1 MRPGIQAPKALPTF
15 RLACKATQAAVRAG
29 YSKKTAHSI
38 GQKLLKNVE
47 IQNAISTIRKILIV
61 DFSSSSPPHHLY
73 GGTDIRATV
82 ARYQN
87 THTKR
92 PCCSDVSNGHDEP
105 RSCLSPPPSVWGM
118 QFCTGPIVGHP
129 TRVQRVWSS

>member
-1 MRPGIQAPKALPTF
+1 MGVRIRGLVSRNDTLFDEGTQQSN
-15 RLACKATQAAVRAG
+15 ATQAAVRAG
-29 YSKKTAHSI
+29 YSKKTA
-38 GQKLLKNVE
+38 GQTAFNLLKKTE

-87 THTKR
+87 IYT
-92 PCCSDVSNGHDEP
+92 
-105 RSCLSPPPSVWGM
+105 LSGLVAQM
-118 QFCTGPIVGHP
+118 
-129 TRVQRVWSS
+129 